1 MKNDK
6 ILLGARIKELRKQKK
21 LSQNI
26 LSEKVDIGPKH
37 LSQIEVGHSFP
48 SLDTLTK
55 IAKALQVEMKDFF
68 EFVPETTKR
77 DLVQSILK
85 LLQEADT
92 EKLRLIYKIIKI
104 IVR

>member
-26 LSEKVDIGPKH
+26 LSEKDDIGPKH